1 MHIKP
6 GKSPDPSAVDDK
18 TRRAIGRALG
28 ILIVAGAVLTGILVW
43 NDNISY
49 PRTNDAMV
57 RANIVDI
64 MPQHVSGRI
73 IQLNVADNQRVKQG
87 DLLYVIDPR
96 PYQAKLAQAKAKHQ
110 LAEKEVEASKAQI
123 GASEAKIQQVKHE
136 QAAADAEIAR
146 MEAKAAY
153 DQSYLERIKPLV
165 EKGFVTANKISEATA
180 ARDASAAAV
189 RDAKAKQRAAMMGVD
204 FARKE
209 HGKAEADLAQ
219 FGDLYAKIEAS
230 RAEVQNA
237 ELEVE
242 YCSVFAPFD
251 AYVTN
256 LNIAVGE
263 YVQPGQKLFALVD
276 DRTWFVIANY
286 KETYLRSIQPGMAVD
301 VFLAPYPGKHFRGE
315 VQGIGWANYPDNVK
329 EQGSLPTVQRTL
341 NWVVLASRF
350 PVRIKLLDRDANY
363 PFRMGMT
370 AFTAILGRP
379 AETPAS
385 NPKP

>member
-1 MHIKP
+1 M
-6 GKSPDPSAVDDK
+6 DDK
-18 TRRAIGRALG
+18 TRYIIGRTLG
-28 ILIVAGAVLTGILVW
+28 ILIVAGAVFTGILTW
-43 NDNISY
+43 NDNVSH

-73 IQLNVADNQRVKQG
+73 IKLNVADNQWVKQG

-96 PYQAKLAQAKAKHQ
+96 PYEAKLAQAKAKHQ
-110 LAEKEVEASKAQI
+110 LAEKEVEASQAEI
-123 GASEAKIQQVKHE
+123 AASEAKIKQTKHE

-146 MEAKAAY
+146 MEAQAAY
-153 DQSYLERIKPLV
+153 HQSYLDRIKPLV
-165 EKGFVTANKISEATA
+165 EKEFVTANKLSEATA

-189 RDAKAKQRAAMMGVD
+189 RDAKAKQRAAVMTVD
-204 FARKE
+204 FAQKE
-209 HGKAEADLAQ
+209 HGKVEADLAR

-230 RAEVQNA
+230 RAEVQSA
-237 ELEVE
+237 ELDVE

-256 LNIAVGE
+256 LNIAIGQ
-263 YVQPGQKLFALVD
+263 YVQPGQKLLALVD

-329 EQGSLPTVQRTL
+329 EEGSLPTVQRTL

-350 PVRIKLLDRDANY
+350 PVRIKLLDRDSRY

-370 AFTAILGRP
+370 AFTTILDRP
-379 AETPAS
+379 AETS
-385 NPKP
+385 VTYSKP

>member
-1 MHIKP
+1 M
-6 GKSPDPSAVDDK
+6 DEK
-18 TRRAIGRALG
+18 TRRIVGRILG
-28 ILIVAGAVLTGILVW
+28 VLIVAGAVLTGILVW
-43 NDNISY
+43 NDNVSH

-73 IQLNVADNQRVKQG
+73 IKLNVADNQWVKQG

-110 LAEKEVEASKAQI
+110 LAEKEIEGSKAQI
-123 GASEAKIQQVKHE
+123 GASEAKIKQTEHE
-136 QAAADAEIAR
+136 QAAAAAEIDR

-153 DQSYLERIKPLV
+153 DQSYLDRIKPLLAK
-165 EKGFVTANKISEATA
+165 EFVTANKVSEAMA

-189 RDAKAKQRAAMMGVD
+189 RDAKAKHRAAEMTVN
-204 FARKE
+204 FAQKE

-219 FGDLYAKIEAS
+219 VGGLYAKIEAS

-237 ELEVE
+237 ELDVE
-242 YCSVFAPFD
+242 YCSVYAPFD

-276 DRTWFVIANY
+276 DRIWFVIANY

-315 VQGIGWANYPDNVK
+315 VQGIGWANYPDNMK
-329 EQGSLPTVQRTL
+329 EQGSLPTVERTL

-350 PVRIKLLDRDANY
+350 PVRIKLLDRDPKY

-370 AFTAILGRP
+370 AFTTILGSL
-379 AETPAS
+379 AESPVA

>member
-1 MHIKP
+1 MN
-6 GKSPDPSAVDDK
+6 DK
-18 TRRAIGRALG
+18 ARRIVGRALG
-28 ILIVAGAVLTGILVW
+28 ILIVAGAVLTGFLVW
-43 NDNISY
+43 KDNISY

-73 IQLNVADNQRVKQG
+73 IKLNVADNQWVKQG

-96 PYQAKLAQAKAKHQ
+96 PYEAKLSEARAKHL
-110 LAEKEVEASKAQI
+110 LAEKEVEASQARI
-123 GASEAKIQQVKHE
+123 GASEAKIRQMQHE
-136 QAAADAEIAR
+136 RAAADAEITR
-146 MEAKAAY
+146 LEAKAAY
-153 DQSYLERIKPLV
+153 DQSYLDRIKPLS
-165 EKGFVTANKISEATA
+165 EKEFVTANKLSEATA

-189 RDAKAKQRAAMMGVD
+189 RDAKARQRAAVMTVD

-209 HGKAEADLAQ
+209 HGEAEAGLAR
-219 FGDLYAKIEAS
+219 FGDLYARIEAS
-230 RAEVQNA
+230 RAEVQAA
-237 ELEVE
+237 ELDVE
-242 YCSVFAPFD
+242 YCSVYAPFD

-256 LNIAVGE
+256 LNIAVGQ

-301 VFLAPYPGKHFRGE
+301 VFLAPYPGRHFHGE

-329 EQGSLPTVQRTL
+329 EEGSLPAVQRTL

-350 PVRIKLLDRDANY
+350 PVRIKLLDRDSRY

-370 AFTAILGRP
+370 AFTTILGRS
-379 AETPAS
+379 AETVA